1 MLKRFEKEKMDS
13 KDRVGQDQIY
23 NLLISRELSW
33 QTIILDLINTEQLD
47 PWDIDLA
54 MLTQKYMEKIQEL
67 EESSFYISS
76 KVLLAAALLLR
87 IKSEI
92 LIDKYIKSL
101 DEILF
106 GKKPEK
112 EEKEF
117 EFDLSGVMDLLPRTP
132 IPRQK
137 KVTLAELMEALE
149 HAMMVEQRRIK
160 KEVAIR
166 HATKLAMMYIPK
178 KTRRLREMVREI
190 YGKIMAI
197 FQKQEIIK
205 FSELAGE
212 TREGKISTFVPCLH
226 LDKDEKISLEQQKPF
241 EEIFISIFKP
251 TTVEEVQEEVQEV
264 KDNKETTQS
273 LQNQAEKTEII
284 DPDKISAQD
293 LINNADK
300 KKSLQ

>member
-1 MLKRFEKEKMDS
+1 MET
-13 KDRVGQDQIY
+13 KDHIGQDQIY
-23 NLLISRELSW
+23 NLLIGRELSW

-54 MLTQKYMEKIQEL
+54 LLTQKYLEKVSTL

-92 LIDKYIKSL
+92 LIDRYIKSL

-106 GKKPEK
+106 GKDEEKPI
-112 EEKEF
+112 KEF
-117 EFDLSGVMDLLPRTP
+117 EFDLSGVSDLLPRTP
-132 IPRQK
+132 IPRMK
-137 KVTLAELMEALE
+137 KVTLPELMEALE
-149 HAMMVEQRRIK
+149 HAMEVEQRRIK

-178 KTRRLREMVREI
+178 KTMKLREMVKEI
-190 YGKIMAI
+190 YEKITAI

-205 FSELAGE
+205 FSEIAGD

-226 LDKDEKISLEQQKPF
+226 LDKDEKISLEQVKPF

-251 TTVEEVQEEVQEV
+251 SAVEEIQEEIKTAQ
-264 KDNKETTQS
+264 DNKETTES
-273 LQNQAEKTEII
+273 LQTRANNTEII
-284 DPDKISAQD
+284 DNEKLSAQD
-293 LINNADK
+293 LVNDAE